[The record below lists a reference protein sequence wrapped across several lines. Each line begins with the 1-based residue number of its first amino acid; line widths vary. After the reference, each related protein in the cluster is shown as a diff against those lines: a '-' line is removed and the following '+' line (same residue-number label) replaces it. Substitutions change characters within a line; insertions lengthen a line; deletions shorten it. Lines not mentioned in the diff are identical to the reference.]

1 MAFPKG
7 VSGNPKGKAP
17 GTISKLD
24 YECKWHISK
33 LVDKM
38 APRLE
43 EWLEQIYEQK
53 GPEAAW
59 DKFIQIIEYRLPKL
73 ARAEIKQEING
84 SDGEP
89 IKIEMVL
96 HRPKL
101 DGE

>member
-7 VSGNPKGKAP
+7 KSGNPKGKP
-17 GTISKLD
+17 VGTISKLD
-24 YECKWHISK
+24 YEAKWHITK

-53 GPEAAW
+53 GPEFAW
-59 DKFIQIIEYRLPKL
+59 DKFMQIIEYRLPKL
-73 ARAEIKQEING
+73 ARSEVRQEISG
-84 SDGEP
+84 VDGEP

-96 HRPKL
+96 HKP
-101 DGE
+101 DNV